1 MWQQLE
7 WAFELE
13 SDLGDSTGWNRQ
25 WLVDSNPG
33 KAQLFFFDRSNNTG
47 AIDVKMDGSVFEK
60 KSCFKILG
68 LTFSSKL
75 DWSSCIISIAETA
88 SRKIR
93 A

>member
-1 MWQQLE
+1 MWQQLK

-13 SDLGDSTGWNRQ
+13 SDLGDSTSWARK
-25 WLVDSNPG
+25 WLVDSNAG
-33 KAQLFFFDRSNNTG
+33 KTRLILFDQSNNTG
-47 AIDVKMDGSVFEK
+47 AIDVKMEGSVLDK
-60 KSCFKILG
+60 KSGLKILG

-88 SRKIR
+88 SKKIR